1 MGDIPNIFTGFSKD
15 SSVSSDIKDIEQ
27 QAAVDN
33 IKEFLDNCWKG
44 LGWSWCKMYCS
55 SNATFRSQA
64 LTFHPPQA
72 SEPDLGSSL
81 KNYVDWMG
89 IIVEDVL
96 SNCYHTDVKL
106 LYDPKTTTA
115 ICYCMFHGTHSKTPN
130 GSNLPSP
137 TMKDVASDCSYK
149 ITLDKEGKI
158 SDMAKVWN
166 SEWFEKELG
175 WKN

>member
-1 MGDIPNIFTGFSKD
+1 MCL
-15 SSVSSDIKDIEQ
+15 Q
-27 QAAVDN
+27 LLDN

-44 LGWSWCKMYCS
+44 LGWSWCRTYCS

-72 SEPDLGSSL
+72 SKPNLGSSL

-96 SNCYHTDVKL
+96 SNCYQTDVEL
-106 LYDPKTTTA
+106 LYDPKTRIA
-115 ICYCMFHGTHSKTPN
+115 LCYCVFHGTYSKTPIR
-130 GSNLPSP
+130 SNLPSP
-137 TMKDVASDCSYK
+137 TMKDVATDCSYK
-149 ITLDKEGKI
+149 IRMDREGKI